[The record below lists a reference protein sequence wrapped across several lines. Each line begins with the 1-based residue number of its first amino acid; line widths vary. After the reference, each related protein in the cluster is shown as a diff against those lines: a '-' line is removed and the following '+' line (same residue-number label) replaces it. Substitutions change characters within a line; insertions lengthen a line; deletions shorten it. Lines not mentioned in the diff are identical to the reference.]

1 MLAIGAR
8 LPCSRIAQPSLK
20 PAGLIPCPTM
30 VLPLPDS
37 ASACR
42 FCQPLMSTPLAASR
56 SLSARSPS
64 ASAHPKNSARPP
76 PSVRR
81 NAASRDRSHAKPT
94 QPTITWP
101 SPETRLAAL
110 EVPPGRKPSPTMPIE
125 LVQRNAS
132 CSEFALVL
140 TPTITEPSADTAFAL
155 LLVLL
160 PPGRNPSPTRK
171 FSLRDQRIAWRLVS
185 SVQGGPTL

>member
-1 MLAIGAR
+1 MPPVSLQRNASGPLGPTTNRPSGDIACAIVTAAPGR
-8 LPCSRIAQPSLK
+8 TPRSVMP
-20 PAGLIPCPTM
+20 PA
-30 VLPLPDS
+30 
-37 ASACR
+37 
-42 FCQPLMSTPLAASR
+42 
-56 SLSARSPS
+56 
-64 ASAHPKNSARPP
+64 
-76 PSVRR
+76 SVQR
-81 NAASRDRSHAKPT
+81 NAALRDGSHAKPT
-94 QPTITWP
+94 EPTITWP

-160 PPGRNPSPTRK
+160 PPGDGWRASRAVRRCRPSPP
-171 FSLRDQRIAWRLVS
+171 S
-185 SVQGGPTL
+185 

>member
-1 MLAIGAR
+1 MPPVSLQRNASGPLWPTTNRPSGDIACAIVTAAPGR
-8 LPCSRIAQPSLK
+8 TPRSVMP
-20 PAGLIPCPTM
+20 PA
-30 VLPLPDS
+30 
-37 ASACR
+37 
-42 FCQPLMSTPLAASR
+42 
-56 SLSARSPS
+56 
-64 ASAHPKNSARPP
+64 
-76 PSVRR
+76 SVQR
-81 NAASRDRSHAKPT
+81 NAALRDGSHAKPT
-94 QPTITWP
+94 EPTITWP

-132 CSEFALVL
+132 CSEFAL
-140 TPTITEPSADTAFAL
+140 